1 MPSQS
6 EIYQNITHRILDA
19 LMFGTV
25 PWRKPWRNQPNC
37 GAPANVVSKRRYS
50 GINPLLLDLVAMS
63 RGFDSR
69 WWGTFQQWEAL
80 GAHVKKRPADVKP
93 GQWGT
98 NIVFWKQITKKTVED
113 DEEKKSSFPMLRF
126 YTLFNIDQVEGSSV
140 DHLRAE
146 ADADSTPA
154 SIDFDP
160 AQAVIEA
167 TQAKITYGGN
177 QAFYMRPTP
186 VEDWPNHGGG
196 DFIRMP
202 PKQQFESEHEFYS
215 TSFHEL
221 CHWSEV
227 RLGWTGSYATGEL
240 IAEMGAAFLCAQLNI
255 PNSQDLTNH
264 ASYLDHWLKELR
276 EDDRAIIRAA
286 SQASKAAEMILSFSR
301 KPEISEQKL
310 HSA

>member
-1 MPSQS
+1 MPSQT

-80 GAHVKKRPADVKP
+80 GAHVKKRPTDVKP

-98 NIVFWKQITKKTVED
+98 NIVFWKQITKKAVEND
-113 DEEKKSSFPMLRF
+113 DEKKSSFAMMRF

-146 ADADSTPA
+146 ADADSVPA
-154 SIDFDP
+154 SIDFQP
-160 AQAVIEA
+160 AQAVIDA
-167 TQAKITYGGN
+167 TQASITYGGN

-202 PKQQFESEHEFYS
+202 PKQQFVSEHEFYS

-221 CHWSEV
+221 CHWTEV
-227 RLGWTGSYATGEL
+227 RLGWTGSYAMGEL
-240 IAEMGAAFLCAQLNI
+240 IAEI
-255 PNSQDLTNH
+255 PDL
-264 ASYLDHWLKELR
+264 
-276 EDDRAIIRAA
+276 
-286 SQASKAAEMILSFSR
+286 MMCR
-301 KPEISEQKL
+301 KTLLVFDKF
-310 HSA
+310 